1 MLKWRTSCPK
11 SDTLYITESASSKRS
26 KGNKAMNTTPQ
37 SRFEVMFDAINVHS
51 TSKVADVINVLA
63 AKAKRT
69 KEEDFVLWVAKCVI
83 DDREMV
89 NA

>member
-1 MLKWRTSCPK
+1 MTYKPAQRCYVIHMRAT
-11 SDTLYITESASSKRS
+11 SSKRS
-26 KGNKAMNTTPQ
+26 KGNKAMNTTPQQ

-69 KEEDFVLWVAKCVI
+69 KKEDFVLWVAKCVI